1 VERIVEQACRLSCRD
16 SSSLQIFSDS
26 VAVHHYVSS
35 LDSEVKPLDSGSGC
49 GVGEINVISFDHFS
63 YSLQIPI
70 YRGDSAASYPIHECY
85 SLSSHEYV
93 EREAQRR

>member
-1 VERIVEQACRLSCRD
+1 MERIVEQACRLSCRD

-35 LDSEVKPLDSGSGC
+35 LNCEVKPLDSGSGC
-49 GVGEINVISFDHFS
+49 GVGRINVISFDHFS

-70 YRGDSAASYPIHECY
+70 NRGDSAANYPVHECC
-85 SLSSHEYV
+85 SLAV
-93 EREAQRR
+93 TNM